1 MKTIRNHNKKGQQH
15 GYQERYWDNKLSY
28 RGNMKNNESIKY
40 TEYHLVNRTRFYII

>member
-28 RGNMKNNESIKY
+28 RGNTKNNKSIKY
-40 TEYHLVNRTRFYII
+40 TEYHLVKRTRFYIS